1 MGGDDSFQAYA
12 EFSFFLG
19 PQLGASLNWGV
30 PLVASK
36 LKGPGL
42 NWKIKPYAN
51 YSKKDGWSF
60 GIDIKK
66 NQTRKGA
73 SWAVPFNS
81 GTAEQIYGLNTHL
94 DLYDIT
100 SERTRGLQTIS
111 TMRNWDGTITPKTYF
126 DLKFGTGVHL
136 LLIGTGVNF
145 GIKEL

>member
-1 MGGDDSFQAYA
+1 
-12 EFSFFLG
+12 
-19 PQLGASLNWGV
+19 LNWGI
-30 PLVASK
+30 PLVSGK

-60 GIDIKK
+60 GIDIKN

-73 SWAVPFNS
+73 GWAVPFNS
-81 GTAEQIYGLNTHL
+81 GTAEQIYGLNTHP

-126 DLKFGTGVHL
+126 DLKFGTSVHL